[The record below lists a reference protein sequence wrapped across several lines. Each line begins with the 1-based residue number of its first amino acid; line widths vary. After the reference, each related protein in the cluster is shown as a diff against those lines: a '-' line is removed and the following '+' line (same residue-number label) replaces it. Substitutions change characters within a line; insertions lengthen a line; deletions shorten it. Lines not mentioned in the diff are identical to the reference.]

1 MRRHR
6 RPSGRG
12 RDKNVE
18 HLAIIYLNIE
28 RYRCLL
34 RLPLTEM
41 QDRAVRALLA
51 EHLERLPVTLR
62 PDEAP
67 PPGESWW
74 CPPWPPLP
82 PVVEG
87 V

>member
-1 MRRHR
+1 
-6 RPSGRG
+6 
-12 RDKNVE
+12 VE

-51 EHLERLPVTLR
+51 EQLERLPVTLR

-67 PPGESWW
+67 PGESWW
-74 CPPWPPLP
+74 CPPWPP
-82 PVVEG
+82 VVEG
-87 V
+87 TGLQ

>member
-1 MRRHR
+1 M
-6 RPSGRG
+6 
-12 RDKNVE
+12 E

-51 EHLERLPVTLR
+51 EQLERLPVTLR

-67 PPGESWW
+67 PGESWW
-74 CPPWPPLP
+74 CPPWPP
-82 PVVEG
+82 VVEG
-87 V
+87 TGLQ